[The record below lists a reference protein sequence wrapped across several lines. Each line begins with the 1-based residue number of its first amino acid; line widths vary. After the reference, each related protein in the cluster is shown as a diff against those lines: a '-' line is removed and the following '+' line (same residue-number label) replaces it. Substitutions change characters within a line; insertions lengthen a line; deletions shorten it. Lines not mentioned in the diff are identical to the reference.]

1 MIHSNQ
7 SPYDGDGGG
16 DDDTNHNPPT
26 FHHDDYEQHG
36 RVIWLALLYLSYPF
50 NLFGYDHEND
60 YIHDHAHVRVDFHDH
75 IHDYENDHKHY
86 LLQYDLSENFLTQE
100 VIISLCYHLNE
111 LNNNSLFI
119 LSDW

>member
-1 MIHSNQ
+1 MMVMVVVMMILITILLLFIMMIMS
-7 SPYDGDGGG
+7 SMDVLFG
-16 DDDTNHNPPT
+16 
-26 FHHDDYEQHG
+26 
-36 RVIWLALLYLSYPF
+36 WLS
-50 NLFGYDHEND
+50 LFGYDHEND

-86 LLQYDLSENFLTQE
+86 LLQYDLSENFLKQE

>member
-16 DDDTNHNPPT
+16 DDDTNHNPLIS
-26 FHHDDYEQHG
+26 HHDDYEQHG
-36 RVIWLALLYLSYPF
+36 RVSWLVLLYLSFPF
-50 NLFGYDHEND
+50 SLFGYDHV
-60 YIHDHAHVRVDFHDH
+60 HVAPHDH

-86 LLQYDLSENFLTQE
+86 LLQYDLSENFLKQE
-100 VIISLCYHLNE
+100 AIISLCYHLNE
-111 LNNNSLFI
+111 PNNNSLFI